1 MEPYIAENKAGSLY
15 NIITKVDPSSGRWPS
30 ASINGLCQIAR
41 KCLEHKHKDRATIQ
55 EVRTVSEGVAVIILL
70 LGLDLS

>member
-30 ASINGLCQIAR
+30 ASITGLGRIAQ
-41 KCLEHKHKDRATIQ
+41 KCLEPKHKDRVTIE
-55 EVRTVSEGVAVIILL
+55 EVSILSEAVAVLILL